1 MTTHLRTSLRDAM
14 ATAVTGL
21 TSTGSRVHKSRLYPV
36 AADALPC
43 LLVACGEQ
51 EQIQQESN
59 YIQQR
64 TLLMTVRGMAKA
76 TGDLDA
82 TLNQI
87 ALEVEAAVQAAGVL
101 GGKVDDVTLIEIRTD
116 VDDSMDKPVGV
127 IELTYRLIFFTVDG
141 AAGANA

>member
-36 AADALPC
+36 AADSLPC

-51 EQIQQESN
+51 EQLQQESN

-101 GGKVDDVTLIEIRTD
+101 GGKVDDVTLIEISTD

-127 IELTYRLIFFTVDG
+127 IELTYRLIYFTVAG

>member
-51 EQIQQESN
+51 EQLQQE
-59 YIQQR
+59 R

-87 ALEVEAAVQAAGVL
+87 ALEVEAAVQAAGML

-127 IELTYRLIFFTVDG
+127 IELTYRLIYFTVAG

>member
-21 TSTGSRVHKSRLYPV
+21 TSTGSRVHKSLLYPV

-87 ALEVEAAVQAAGVL
+87 ALEVEAAVQAAGML
-101 GGKVDDVTLIEIRTD
+101 GGKVDDVTLTEIRTD

-127 IELTYRLIFFTVDG
+127 IELTYRLIYFTVAG